1 MPRGAPSI
9 EPPARPPHSRG
20 WSGRGLSFR
29 RSCGQLNSARLIASA
44 TAANSSFFDDFV
56 NWTAFGSF

>member
-1 MPRGAPSI
+1 MPRGAH
-9 EPPARPPHSRG
+9 PARAPGSTPSLSRAVG
-20 WSGRGLSFR
+20 SGALFR